1 MSKHGLWLHDD
12 GRLLPTHCRASHAC
26 CVGSSGWTM
35 LAVFMAAVIKTG
47 WWCGHVYSCVHPVCL
62 TVPLYVSAFPLYVP
76 CVCTLVHS
84 CVCHVCTS
92 VCSLFLCMY
101 LSALPL
107 HVHSLCMPMCSLCAC
122 HVCVPQCI
130 PPCLFLYACHVCT
143 SVHSVCACC
152 VYTSV
157 HVFTLCIFCV
167 CLSAFC
173 HLCVH
178 VFVSVRWCVLACVHT
193 RASIHFEHI
202 YAYS

>member
-1 MSKHGLWLHDD
+1 MAFGCTTTA
-12 GRLLPTHCRASHAC
+12 GCCRPTVVPA
-26 CVGSSGWTM
+26 M
-35 LAVFMAAVIKTG
+35 LAVWAVPVGQCWLYLWLQLSRLAGGVDMCTRV
-47 WWCGHVYSCVHPVCL
+47 CTLVCL
-62 TVPLYVSAFPLYVP
+62 TVPLYVSAFPLYVL

-84 CVCHVCTS
+84 CVCHVCIS

-143 SVHSVCACC
+143 SVHSVCASC

-173 HLCVH
+173 HLRVH